1 VRRRFPTWLI
11 PIAVGLILPL
21 MAWLAMPQP
30 QASAQCGTR
39 ASSCKTCHETQ
50 GKYPVRTKGDWH
62 TQHAFGDFCVFCH
75 AGNVLATDKAKAHLG
90 MAKPLDDVNAS
101 CAVCH
106 DADCG
111 ARAEKYAQI
120 LGVTVGMGSGEPA
133 APRGAAPQL
142 SFVPRMAGAG
152 DQPSLLEQSPNPFA
166 ELSAPPGN
174 EEPTDERSVNW
185 GNVVLAALAL
195 ALTFGGGGLIVWNER
210 KIRLAQATGWEGL
223 LRSRPELGELM
234 PLLAQADSQ
243 TVKVVARTLTER
255 GRN

>member
-1 VRRRFPTWLI
+1 MRHRLFQLLTLI
-11 PIAVGLILPL
+11 VLGLALPIVT
-21 MAWLAMPQP
+21 WLAMPQP

-50 GKYPVRTKGDWH
+50 NKYPVRTKGDWH

-106 DADCG
+106 DTDCG

-142 SFVPRMAGAG
+142 SFVPRMAGVG
-152 DQPSLLEQSPNPFA
+152 DQPSLLEQSPDPFA
-166 ELSAPPGN
+166 QLSATPGN

-195 ALTFGGGGLIVWNER
+195 ALLFGGGGFVAWNER
-210 KIRLAQATGWEGL
+210 KLAAVARRAEWDHVINT
-223 LRSRPELGELM
+223 RPELGELM
-234 PLLAQADSQ
+234 PLLAQADAQ
-243 TVKVVARTLTER
+243 TVKIIARTLAER
-255 GRN
+255 TP